1 MAIVSVELAGPGT
14 CTHCCV
20 GEGKLVCVECNGRA
34 VADDGRRCG
43 RVASSSS
50 VKSLRISGRWC
61 GFAFT
66 AGPR

>member
-1 MAIVSVELAGPGT
+1 
-14 CTHCCV
+14 
-20 GEGKLVCVECNGRA
+20 
-34 VADDGRRCG
+34 
-43 RVASSSS
+43 SSSS